1 MLHFGDQVAEM
12 KNSFTFCDR
21 LHINAIKF
29 MQAFVLLCSLHM
41 KKPTKKPMRFCLTA
55 KGLRRIG
62 LSLTF
67 FVLYCSFCFSQETNS
82 NALGRV
88 YSDANEKIAGVTIT
102 VIHAPTQNT
111 YISATGDDGY
121 FHFFNLKPGGPYS
134 IILSSAGYQTL
145 VKHNLFLHLGIEKFL
160 FNDAEVVEYFLQK
173 KTMLLDDV
181 VIKATNGKSKTGI
194 ETSISNVALQSIP
207 SVSRNFQDFLR
218 LVPQAKVTAE
228 GSISLAGQNN
238 RFNAFFIDGANN
250 NDISGIAVSG
260 MNGGQTGSPPISMD
274 AIEEINVLL
283 APYDPQYGNF
293 TGGSINAITRS
304 GSNDTKSSAWYYFR
318 NQNLAGRSPTPLD
331 KPGAPGQFFRPRL
344 SQFLNQ
350 TFGIW
355 NSGAL
360 IKNKL
365 FYFALIERQSEVK
378 PQPYNMS
385 EYRGNSNQ
393 EQLQSLYDFVKSNY
407 QYDAGTF
414 LETKDELEAT
424 RMNVKLDWNVSVKDK
439 FMMSY
444 RFNRAERNFHP
455 RPGSNTSIVFANSGV
470 TIPATTHSLTFEWK
484 HFLNDHKNN
493 RLLLTFTDQADERKR
508 LGQPFPSIMIADGNG
523 SIELGSEPNTG
534 ISKFNAQD
542 FTLFNVFTWLMKRQI
557 FTAGTDINYTI
568 HARDLVVN
576 YFGGYQF
583 QSVNHFLDGNP
594 FRHTRGFYLLDNHE
608 KVGIFKLLKSA
619 FFLSDKINISSN
631 FSLSAGVRLEMNAIL
646 LRPEKDNF
654 FNDSAASIISTYY
667 SLDEAMT
674 GRVMKPQWNA
684 SPRISA
690 EYLIKSAKVTLKGGA
705 GIFSGHTLN
714 AWTNEVFN
722 SFVGNIDINPEL
734 YGLGFNPNPYDQ
746 PTPQSLNVDPSNF
759 RGFLYLQA
767 KHFKYPSVFRSSFA
781 VAKKWNG
788 WLFSIEAIFT
798 KNVNEV
804 VFRNVNITPPNKI
817 SAPPDAR
824 NVYSTGPTPPKITL
838 RDSGL
843 IKNPYSG
850 IYLLTNN
857 KNKKGDARSL
867 TFIVQKQAGNFSA
880 NASYTYGSSRLLFE
894 VTGAQTLI
902 ASQWRNMETV
912 HGRNYTGLSTSDN
925 DLGHRITAWLS
936 QKISYR
942 RNKITTS
949 ISVFYNGQSGSS
961 YSYVYNRSMINDN
974 GVIGENFDLI
984 YIPTVNDLTA
994 MNFAPITSNGQTTYS
1009 AEQQKD
1015 LLNSFIESDKYLRS
1029 HRGEFAERNGARLP
1043 FTHIIDLKLQQ
1054 DFNVKIGNKNM
1065 RFSVSYDVFN
1075 FTNLLNRNWGRI
1087 YFLNNDSYP
1096 LITFAGWTSPTSL
1109 IPQYQFKPFNGKP
1122 YSLQTSSLPGNSA
1135 RWISQL
1141 GIKINLD

>member
-1 MLHFGDQVAEM
+1 
-12 KNSFTFCDR
+12 
-21 LHINAIKF
+21 
-29 MQAFVLLCSLHM
+29 
-41 KKPTKKPMRFCLTA
+41 MRFCLTT

-67 FVLYCSFCFSQETNS
+67 FVLYCPCCFSQETNS
-82 NALGRV
+82 NASGRV
-88 YSDANEKIAGVTIT
+88 YSNDNEKIAGVTIT
-102 VIHAPTQNT
+102 VIHQPTQNK
-111 YISATGDDGY
+111 YVSATGDDGY

-134 IILSSAGYQTL
+134 VILSSTGFETL
-145 VKHNLFLHLGIEKFL
+145 IKNNLSLHLGIEKFV
-160 FNDAEVVEYFLQK
+160 FNNAEVVEYFLQK
-173 KTMLLDDV
+173 KNMLLDDV

-194 ETSISNVALQSIP
+194 ETSISNVALQSVP
-207 SVSRNFQDFLR
+207 SVSRNFQDLLR

-250 NDISGIAVSG
+250 NDISGLAVSG
-260 MNGGQTGSPPISMD
+260 MNGGQTGSPPISID
-274 AIEEINVLL
+274 AIEEISVLL
-283 APYDPQYGNF
+283 APYDPQHGNF
-293 TGGSINAITRS
+293 TGGIINAITRS

-318 NQNLAGRSPTPLD
+318 NQNLAGRSPTPLN
-331 KPGAPGQFFRPRL
+331 KPGEPGQFFRPRL
-344 SQFLNQ
+344 SRFLNQ

-385 EYRGNSNQ
+385 DYRGNSNQ
-393 EQLQSLYDFVKSNY
+393 EQLQALYDYVKSNY
-407 QYDAGTF
+407 QYDAGTV

-424 RMNVKLDWNVSVKDK
+424 RMNVKLDWNVSLKNK

-455 RPGSNTSIVFANSGV
+455 RPGSNTTIVFANSGV
-470 TIPATTHSLTFEWK
+470 IIPATTHSVTFEWK
-484 HFLNDHKNN
+484 RFLNGNKNN
-493 RLLLTFTDQADERKR
+493 RLLLTFTNQADERKW
-508 LGQPFPSIMIADGNG
+508 LGQPFPSVIIADGNG
-523 SIELGSEPNTG
+523 SIGLGSEPNTG
-534 ISKFNAQD
+534 ITKFNARD
-542 FTLFNVFTWLMKRQI
+542 FTVFNVFTWVKKRQI

-568 HARDLVVN
+568 HNRKLVGN

-583 QSVNHFLDGNP
+583 QSVDHFLDGSP
-594 FRHTRGFYLLDNHE
+594 FRHTRGFYLSDDYE
-608 KVGIFKLLKSA
+608 KTGAFQLLRNA
-619 FFLSDKINISSN
+619 FFVSDKINVSSN
-631 FSLSAGVRLEMNAIL
+631 FSLSAGVRFEMNAIL
-646 LRPEKDNF
+646 SKPERDNF
-654 FNDSAASIISTYY
+654 FNDSAASIISAYY

-674 GRVMKPQWNA
+674 GRVMKPQWNV

-690 EYLIKSAKVTLKGGA
+690 DYNIKSVKVALKAGA

-722 SFVGNIDINPEL
+722 SFIGNIDINPEL
-734 YGLGFNPNPYDQ
+734 YGLGFNPKAYNQ
-746 PTPQSLNVDPSNF
+746 PTPQSLKVDPSNF

-767 KHFKYPSVFRSSFA
+767 KHFKNPSVFRSSFA
-781 VAKKWNG
+781 VEKRWKG

-798 KNVNEV
+798 KNINEV
-804 VFRNVNITPPNKI
+804 VFRNVNIIPPNKT
-817 SAPPDAR
+817 STAPDIR
-824 NVYSTGPTPPKITL
+824 NIYSTGPTPPRIAL
-838 RDSGL
+838 RDSAL
-843 IKNPYSG
+843 INNPYSG

-857 KNKKGDARSL
+857 KNKKGGARSL
-867 TFIVQKQAGNFSA
+867 TFIVQKMIGNFSV
-880 NASYTYGSSRLLFE
+880 NGSYTYGRSRLLFE

-912 HGRNYTGLSTSDN
+912 DGRNYPGLSTSDN
-925 DLGHRITAWLS
+925 DLGHRVTAWLS

-942 RNKITTS
+942 RNKISTS
-949 ISVFYNGQSGSS
+949 ISVFYNGQSGLP

-984 YIPTVNDLTA
+984 YIPTVSDLRA
-994 MNFAPITSNGQTTYS
+994 MDFAPITSGGQITYS
-1009 AEQQKD
+1009 AQQQKD
-1015 LLNSFIESDKYLRS
+1015 LLNSFIGSDKYLRS
-1029 HRGEFAERNGARLP
+1029 HRGRFAERNAARLP

-1054 DFNVKIGNKNM
+1054 DFEVKMGNKNV
-1065 RFSVSYDVFN
+1065 RFTVSYDVFN
-1075 FTNLLNRNWGRI
+1075 FTNLLNRKWGRI

-1096 LITFAGWTSPTSL
+1096 LITFAGWASPTSL

-1141 GIKINLD
+1141 GAKINLD